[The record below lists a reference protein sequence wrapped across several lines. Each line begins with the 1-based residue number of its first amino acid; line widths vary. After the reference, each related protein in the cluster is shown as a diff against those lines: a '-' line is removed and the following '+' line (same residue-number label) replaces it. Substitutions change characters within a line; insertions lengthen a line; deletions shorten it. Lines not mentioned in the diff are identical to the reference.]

1 MKTKI
6 THTHS
11 LGVFSLAMLNFAA
24 IASVRNLPMAAPYG
38 LSMLFFYTVAVIF
51 FLMPTALVSAE
62 LASTFPEQG
71 GVYMWVSK
79 AFGPQFGFFAVWL
92 QNISNFIC
100 FPAAL
105 SFVASTIAYGFFPEL
120 SNNRIFTLSVILI
133 IIWGGTFLT
142 LRGMKLTG
150 FVSALGSAIG
160 IFLPAAIIVAMCIFW
175 LITGRESQIKFSTS
189 ALLPEISGANSL
201 VLYLGILLGFAGI
214 EMSANHIQ
222 DVDNPQKNY
231 PRAILL
237 SSILSLAVSV
247 LGSLGIAIV
256 VPKSEL
262 TLNAGCLQA
271 LSKFF
276 ETFNI
281 SWMTPVLSLMITCGS
296 IAWFCTWVSGPPR
309 ALFAT
314 AQNGFLPHAL
324 AKLNKHGMPTN
335 IMLIQATGATI
346 LSLFFVLGE
355 SFSAVFLMLSVL
367 TIQFLLLMYILIFSA
382 AIVLRFKYP
391 DIQRGFSV
399 HGGKLGM
406 VIVSLI
412 GLTTCATGYVIGF
425 SPPSDIPVKNPTG
438 YVTTVC
444 ICNIV
449 IGCAP
454 FILELFR
461 RKSWRVHLIDI
472 SQKENE
478 Q

>member
-6 THTHS
+6 AHTHS
-11 LGVFSLAMLNFAA
+11 IGVFSLAMLNFAA

-38 LSMLFFYTVAVIF
+38 LSMLFFYTMAVIF
-51 FLMPTALVSAE
+51 FLVPTALVSAE

-79 AFGPQFGFFAVWL
+79 AFGARFGFFAVWL
-92 QNISNFIC
+92 QNINNFIC
-100 FPAAL
+100 FPAVL

-120 SNNRIFTLSVILI
+120 SENKIFTLSIILI
-133 IIWGGTFLT
+133 VIWGGTLLT
-142 LRGMKLTG
+142 LQGIKLTG
-150 FVSALGSAIG
+150 FVSAIGSIIG
-160 IFLPAAIIVAMCIFW
+160 TFLPAVIIVSMCVFW
-175 LITGRESQIKFSTS
+175 LYSGRESQIKFSTS
-189 ALLPEISGANSL
+189 ELLPDISGINSL
-201 VLYLGILLGFAGI
+201 VLYLGVLLGFAGI

-237 SSILSLAVSV
+237 ASVLILAVSV

-256 VPKSEL
+256 VPRNEL

-276 ETFNI
+276 ETFNM

-314 AQNGFLPHAL
+314 AQNGFLPKSL

-335 IMLIQATGATI
+335 IMLMQAVGATV
-346 LSLFFVLGE
+346 LSLFFVVGE

-367 TIQFLLLMYILIFSA
+367 TVQFLLLMYVLIFSA

-391 DIQRGFSV
+391 DIKRGFSV
-399 HGGKLGM
+399 QGGKLGM
-406 VIVSLI
+406 SIVAVI
-412 GLTTCATGYVIGF
+412 GLTTCATGYVVGF
-425 SPPSDIPVKNPTG
+425 FPPSDIAVKNPAG
-438 YVTTVC
+438 YVATVC
-444 ICNIV
+444 VCNII
-449 IGCAP
+449 IGSAP
-454 FILELFR
+454 FFLEIFK
-461 RKSWRVHLIDI
+461 RKSWKVHFIDI
-472 SQKENE
+472 SKDENE
-478 Q
+478 

>member
-1 MKTKI
+1 
-6 THTHS
+6 
-11 LGVFSLAMLNFAA
+11 

-38 LSMLFFYTVAVIF
+38 LSMLFFYTMAVIF
-51 FLMPTALVSAE
+51 FLVPTALVSAE

-79 AFGPQFGFFAVWL
+79 AFGPRFGFFAVWL
-92 QNISNFIC
+92 QNINNFIC
-100 FPAAL
+100 FPAVL

-120 SNNRIFTLSVILI
+120 SENKIFTLSVILI
-133 IIWGGTFLT
+133 VIWGGTLLT
-142 LRGMKLTG
+142 LQGIKLTG
-150 FVSALGSAIG
+150 FVSAIGSMIG
-160 IFLPAAIIVAMCIFW
+160 TFLPAVIIVSMCVFW
-175 LITGRESQIKFSTS
+175 LVSGRESQIKFSTA
-189 ALLPEISGANSL
+189 ALLPEISGVNSL

-237 SSILSLAVSV
+237 ASILILAVSV

-314 AQNGFLPHAL
+314 VQNGFLPPAL

-335 IMLIQATGATI
+335 IMLMQAVGATV
-346 LSLFFVLGE
+346 LSLFFVIGE

-367 TIQFLLLMYILIFSA
+367 TVQFLLLMYVLIFSA

-391 DIQRGFSV
+391 DIKRGFSV
-399 HGGKLGM
+399 QGGTFGM
-406 VIVSLI
+406 ILVAII
-412 GLTTCATGYVIGF
+412 GLTTCATGYVVGF
-425 SPPSDIPVKNPTG
+425 FPPSDITVKNPAG
-438 YVTTVC
+438 YVATVC
-444 ICNIV
+444 ACNII
-449 IGCAP
+449 IGSAP
-454 FILELFR
+454 FVLEIFK
-461 RKSWRVHLIDI
+461 RKSWKVHFIDI
-472 SQKENE
+472 SKDKNE
-478 Q
+478 